1 MDAHVTA
8 DATEQWIR
16 LALRDEVSFDLAAIA
31 AKVPDCGYKLRRI
44 EVEARGRLE
53 QRAFVFASN
62 GLRVALDAAAAVRGE
77 GRVTGSFEAPIGAA
91 PQLTVEAF
99 EAQPTAPDGAR

>member
-16 LALRDEVSFDLAAIA
+16 LALRDEVDFELAAIA

-44 EVEARGRLE
+44 EVEADGRLD
-53 QRAFVFASN
+53 QDGFTFDSN
-62 GLRVALDAAAAVRGE
+62 GQRVALERPSSVVGPGHIR
-77 GRVTGSFEAPIGAA
+77 GSFVAPIAA
-91 PQLTVEAF
+91 TPRLSVEIF
-99 EAQPTAPDGAR
+99 QPATAR